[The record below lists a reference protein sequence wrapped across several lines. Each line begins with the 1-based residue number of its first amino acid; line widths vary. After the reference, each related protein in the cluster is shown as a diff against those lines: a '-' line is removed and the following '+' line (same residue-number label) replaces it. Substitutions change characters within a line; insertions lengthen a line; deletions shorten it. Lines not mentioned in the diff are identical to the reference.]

1 MQPIILGRVGAVPGA
16 PTLAG
21 AIGEVLVFPTALS
34 TTDRQIV
41 ERYLGWKWG
50 VTVP

>member
-1 MQPIILGRVGAVPGA
+1 VSSAQSF
-16 PTLAG
+16 TG
-21 AIGEVLVFPTALS
+21 AIGEVLVFNGALS

>member
-1 MQPIILGRVGAVPGA
+1 LDGQ
-16 PTLAG
+16 
-21 AIGEVLVFPTALS
+21 IGEVILYARTLS
-34 TTDRQIV
+34 AAERFVV